1 MPPQVL
7 LSYYT
12 VPYDQVSFSDLNIY
26 PYPRT
31 IQGTSR
37 LSIPVSCPASY
48 SRIIKV
54 QAGESIDL
62 NARRLTSG
70 DLESADLSPD
80 LLRDD
85 GIPISTDLKLSSIQI
100 GSGSV

>member
-1 MPPQVL
+1 MLCVLVFINAPHVL
-7 LSYYT
+7 LSHYT

-31 IQGTSR
+31 I
-37 LSIPVSCPASY
+37 
-48 SRIIKV
+48 KV

-62 NARRLTSG
+62 SASRLTSG

-80 LLRDD
+80 LLRDEN
-85 GIPISTDLKLSSIQI
+85 PSSQQISSLYQI
-100 GSGSV
+100 K

>member
-1 MPPQVL
+1 MVVVHQCP
-7 LSYYT
+7 SHYT

-26 PYPRT
+26 PHPRT
-31 IQGTSR
+31 
-37 LSIPVSCPASY
+37 
-48 SRIIKV
+48 IKV

-70 DLESADLSPD
+70 DLKSADLSPD
-80 LLRDD
+80 LLRDES
-85 GIPISTDLKLSSIQI
+85 IISTDLKLSSIQI

>member
-1 MPPQVL
+1 MLLVLVFINVPQVL
-7 LSYYT
+7 LSHYT

-31 IQGTSR
+31 I
-37 LSIPVSCPASY
+37 
-48 SRIIKV
+48 KV

-70 DLESADLSPD
+70 DLKSADLSPD
-80 LLRDD
+80 LLRDE
-85 GIPISTDLKLSSIQI
+85 
-100 GSGSV
+100 